1 MKNLLLFFLSFLV
14 SNSLLASGDEE
25 DNKTSNSKEEKKES
39 FIDYFNFIPK
49 VSKEFACHEDFLDFD
64 GLVIRNIDV
73 HVFDRYSKR
82 LSNIDLDSININSNE
97 KDNAN
102 QKLVKRQLL
111 FKEGDVVDATLF
123 ADAERYLRENTIY
136 TDAVIQI
143 VPSSDCL
150 FADVIIYVIDNRHW
164 RAIFWAS
171 PESITVGVEM
181 VDFAGLPQSLRV
193 FGSGLFNLTNP
204 YRFGASYRI
213 NNIAR
218 SQVDLEAS
226 YDKQNIAEVSRF
238 LLEKRF
244 IAYNTKWA
252 GSIDISN
259 NSRKETE
266 NGFADEISPHYNM
279 GAVRKDVWLARSFA
293 MPNLFP
299 NKKSMRFIISGRST
313 INHFYK
319 IPEALPIQNYVNRQ
333 FYLGSFGIA
342 NRDWYAFEELYRFRD
357 FDYVPKGFNIAI
369 LGGHEVN
376 QFLGSRWYTGTTL
389 NYNRLYKKFGY
400 LQKEMQYGAFIRN
413 GNYEQITAQFNVNY
427 FTNRLDIG
435 KFGFRQFIRGSS
447 TLSYNRPS
455 TEFFSFSNQI
465 RGLNSN
471 NINMFGTRSFV
482 VNFESVLYTPVKWW
496 TSRGNLFL
504 FADLG
509 YISDRERGL
518 LFKNPIHQGYGIG
531 IRFQHLITA
540 INYLQISF
548 GYYPNGQ
555 LVGVSPIRV
564 NVAGN
569 PDRMIESNNLYNAGI
584 LTD

>member
-1 MKNLLLFFLSFLV
+1 M
-14 SNSLLASGDEE
+14 
-25 DNKTSNSKEEKKES
+25 T
-39 FIDYFNFIPK
+39 
-49 VSKEFACHEDFLDFD
+49 KEFACQEDFLDFD

-73 HVFDRYSKR
+73 HVFDRYSKQ
-82 LSNIDLDSININSNE
+82 LSKIDLDSININY
-97 KDNAN
+97 KKPDNAN

-111 FKEGDVVDATLF
+111 FKEGELVDATLF

-143 VPSSDCL
+143 IPSQDCF
-150 FADVIIYVIDNRHW
+150 FADIFICVIDNRHW

-171 PESITVGVEM
+171 PESIIVGGEI
-181 VDFAGLPQSLRV
+181 VDFAGLPHSLQIY
-193 FGSGLFNLTNP
+193 GAGLFNLTNP
-204 YRFGASYRI
+204 YLFGASYRI

-218 SQVDLEAS
+218 SQIDVSAS

-259 NSRKETE
+259 SSRKETE

-279 GAVRKDVWLARSFA
+279 GAIKKDVWLARSFA
-293 MPNLFP
+293 MPNFFP
-299 NKKSMRFIISGRST
+299 NKKSIRFIISGRST

-319 IPEALPIQNYVNRQ
+319 IPEELPIQNYVNRQ

-342 NRDWYAFEELYRFRD
+342 NRAWFGFEELYRFRD
-357 FDYVPKGFNIAI
+357 YDYLPKGFNMAI
-369 LGGHEVN
+369 LGGYEVN
-376 QFLGSRWYTGTTL
+376 EFLGPRFYNGFTA
-389 NYNRLYKKFGY
+389 NYSFLYEKFGY
-400 LQKEMQYGAFIRN
+400 LQQEVKYGAFIRDK
-413 GNYEQITAQFNVNY
+413 NYEQITTQFNLNY
-427 FTNRLDIG
+427 FTNEAKLGRY
-435 KFGFRQFIRGSS
+435 GFRQFVKTST
-447 TLSYNRPS
+447 TLSYNRPT
-455 TEFFSFSNQI
+455 TEFFSFSNEI

-471 NINMFGTRSFV
+471 NINMFGTKSMIL
-482 VNFESVLYTPVKWW
+482 NLESVLYTPIEWW
-496 TSRGNLFL
+496 TGKGNLFL
-504 FADLG
+504 FADIG
-509 YISDRERGL
+509 YISSNERKS
-518 LFKNPIHQGYGIG
+518 LFRSPIHQGYGVG
-531 IRFQHLITA
+531 IRFQHLITS

-564 NVAGN
+564 NISGR
-569 PDRMIESNNLYNAGI
+569 PDRMIEPNNLFDSGI